1 VRRKLAT
8 IILAGFALGV
18 LSFLTRLPALMNA
31 SGTNSDAAVV
41 GLQARHIFHEWSP
54 FMAGVSHCGDTR
66 NMYDNTGWYRW
77 EIGPPEM
84 RFLRSRARA
93 SLVRGYLL
101 ARFFLDA
108 QTVGAMPLGADS
120 QGSPGLMPWDGVA
133 IAVILPKG
141 TIPRKESS

>member
-54 FMAGVSHCGDTR
+54 FLWGS
-66 NMYDNTGWYRW
+66 
-77 EIGPPEM
+77 
-84 RFLRSRARA
+84 
-93 SLVRGYLL
+93 GY
-101 ARFFLDA
+101 
-108 QTVGAMPLGADS
+108 QTSAD
-120 QGSPGLMPWDGVA
+120 
-133 IAVILPKG
+133 
-141 TIPRKESS
+141 